1 MGKND
6 KIQEAGN
13 SPALLELQRMGAN
26 SAVTDTP
33 SASSLSV
40 RLGNH
45 FVAKAATPKPIGR
58 RRAALHASYGSA
70 GHP

>member
-13 SPALLELQRMGAN
+13 SPALLELQRIGAN

-33 SASSLSV
+33 SASMLFLPCSPLFGRINKINALS
-40 RLGNH
+40 G
-45 FVAKAATPKPIGR
+45 
-58 RRAALHASYGSA
+58 
-70 GHP
+70 

>member
-13 SPALLELQRMGAN
+13 SPALLELQRIGAN

-33 SASSLSV
+33 SASPEQ
-40 RLGNH
+40 NCE
-45 FVAKAATPKPIGR
+45 R
-58 RRAALHASYGSA
+58 R
-70 GHP
+70 P